1 MKMILII
8 ACVLIMLSCSK
19 KDAVQCMCYGS
30 NNRTDGYYL
39 GIKSNPSLKESL
51 AECDTMAVH
60 NGLDSCQVFI
70 QGH

>member
-8 ACVLIMLSCSK
+8 ACVLIMSSCSK

-39 GIKSNPSLKESL
+39 GIKSKPSLKEL
-51 AECDTMAVH
+51 IAQCDTMAVH
-60 NGLDSCQVFI
+60 NGLDSCQAI
-70 QGH
+70 TQGY